1 MVWKAHQF
9 IDFFK
14 HGSFFGTIGNENR
27 FLLIIFNSNRCQCD
41 FTRWVIK
48 MVLSTTGNVF
58 IRTLFLGKQGFTG
71 PVKETQRGTLSLL
84 KDKLLP
90 DIVRSFSNRT
100 EQQVTVATY
109 AKNILKEKAS
119 GSSGKTFCH
128 RIRLTLIRWK
138 MAYGLN
144 WVMLCLKGGLGRSL
158 LKSWKQEQLNLGT
171 HFLFRR

>member
-1 MVWKAHQF
+1 
-9 IDFFK
+9 
-14 HGSFFGTIGNENR
+14 
-27 FLLIIFNSNRCQCD
+27 
-41 FTRWVIK
+41 

-58 IRTLFLGKQGFTG
+58 IRTLFLGKQRFTG

-119 GSSGKTFCH
+119 GSSTKNFLPSNSPDLDPMDYGIWSQLSDAVFKERIELFSVEELKT
-128 RIRLTLIRWK
+128 RI
-138 MAYGLN
+138 A
-144 WVMLCLKGGLGRSL
+144 
-158 LKSWKQEQLNLGT
+158 
-171 HFLFRR
+171 

>member
-14 HGSFFGTIGNENR
+14 HGSFFSTIGNENR

-41 FTRWVIK
+41 FTLWVIK

-58 IRTLFLGKQGFTG
+58 RTLFLGKQGFTG
-71 PVKETQRGTLSLL
+71 PVKEKQRGTLSLL

-90 DIVRSFSNRT
+90 DIVCSFSYRT
-100 EQQVTVATY
+100 EQQVTVTTC
-109 AKNILKEKAS
+109 AKNILKEKES
-119 GSSGKTFCH
+119 GSLRKKLCY
-128 RIRLTLIRWK
+128 RIRLTLIRWT

-144 WVMLCLKGGLGRSL
+144 WVMLCLKGGLSRSL
-158 LKSWKQEQLNLGT
+158 LQS
-171 HFLFRR
+171 